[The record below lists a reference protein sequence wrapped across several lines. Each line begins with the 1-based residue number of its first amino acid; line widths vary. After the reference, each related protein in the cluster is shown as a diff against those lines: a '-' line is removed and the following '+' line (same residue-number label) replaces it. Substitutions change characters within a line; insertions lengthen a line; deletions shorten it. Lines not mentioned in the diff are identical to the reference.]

1 MDNNSV
7 ISELKAC
14 VKKLEDDIKILK
26 KKRDGIPSDTP
37 KQIQQKKE
45 LTSLIAE
52 MIAEKNSLETIIN
65 EREAAVAGSIPPLSN
80 DLVAKFT
87 TKMNILNQVIKA
99 DQGFDQIVAI
109 ANGIN
114 SASAEISK
122 ITAKP

>member
-26 KKRDGIPSDTP
+26 KKRDSIPSDTP